1 MSDDSLHGSGSD
13 ISQRHDSL
21 DREWSGINHG
31 RSKHINTDLYSG
43 SRGCGNGSDI
53 DLDRDGSGRLRSC
66 YRHKVI
72 NDLSNTYGQCRRCSR
87 DMPDFSLY
95 GE

>member
-53 DLDRDGSGRLRSC
+53 DLDRDKCGLWLGSGYTTAYSIGHANGECGRS
-66 YRHKVI
+66 I
-72 NDLSNTYGQCRRCSR
+72 GNLSDYTIHR
-87 DMPDFSLY
+87 
-95 GE
+95 